1 MCQNYAKTE
10 LMKIKRYDAQI
21 DSMLS
26 EVSRIRELA
35 MKVTSTISGDVG
47 GGFSGK
53 DKLADAVAN
62 IVDLEREINNKVDE
76 LIDLKKSL
84 LVDIY
89 RLTDANHVAVLYRRY
104 FSYETFEKISADLG
118 YSYRNICYIHGK
130 ALQELNEIMK
140 GEVKDDPD

>member
-1 MCQNYAKTE
+1 MCQNYAKAE

-26 EVSRIRELA
+26 EVARIRGLA

-47 GGFSGK
+47 GGSGSK
-53 DKLADAVAN
+53 DKLADAVAK
-62 IVDLEREINNKVDE
+62 IVDLEREINSKIDE
-76 LIDLKKSL
+76 LIDLNARLLSL
-84 LVDIY
+84 VY
-89 RLTDANHVAVLYRRY
+89 RLTDANHINVLYRRY
-104 FSYETFEKISADLG
+104 FLCDPFEKISDDLG

-140 GEVKDDPD
+140 GDVKDDPS

>member
-47 GGFSGK
+47 GGFGGK
-53 DKLADAVAN
+53 DKLADAVAT

-84 LVDIY
+84 LIDIY

-140 GEVKDDPD
+140 GEVKDEPD